1 MKGRS
6 GGVSASLSWRL
17 VPGAL
22 LSWLVVWVL
31 LLQIEHISPAAV
43 AGAAAL
49 ALLTA
54 VLLSLGGV
62 VRSEAGATRSGEVR
76 RSAAATLLI
85 LAAALASTAAYVAG
99 LTTGPVRDNIGRR
112 VVADVSVVGD
122 LRMRPGVTP
131 WQAEPVLDARAHL
144 SYLQVSGQEWEVGA
158 PVLLRMPPETAPEV
172 GALLRIT
179 GTLRDGDALRGFAA
193 TIAPTSV
200 TQIEPPG
207 LLGRIAGDVRRSLT
221 AALEGG
227 EPRAAALVAG
237 LAVGDETVQPP
248 ELADQMRV
256 SGLSHLTAVSGGNTA
271 LVVGAVVAVAA
282 LFGVGLVGR
291 VGAAVLAL
299 GLFVVVVGLQ
309 PSVLRAAVMGFVALL
324 AILAGGR
331 RDALAGLAFAVVVLL
346 IVSPGLAA
354 SWGFALSVWAT
365 AGLVLLAG
373 PLAERL
379 SGTSKRTRVVV
390 SALALTAAAQIATA
404 PLVAA
409 FGNGL
414 SLAAIPANLL
424 AAPAVAPITILGLL
438 AALVGL
444 VWPTGAHLLAM
455 LAEPPAAW
463 IALVAQ
469 VSADLPLATL
479 PWPGGWAGALLGL
492 AASSA
497 LAYWIRRRRGR
508 HERIHRGRVGVV
520 LAMMLAGIVIFGL
533 RLPDRTG
540 WPPPNWVMIACDV
553 GQGDAVVLRG
563 DTGTVVVDAGPDPEA
578 AAQCLDD
585 LAVSRVDLLVLTHP
599 HRDHVGGVPGVLN
612 GRTIGAAT
620 ISPLREPVDGAR
632 SVDGWLAGVPVEIA
646 SVGRTKDVGGIRLTT
661 LWPGRIIRGPES
673 APNNA
678 SVVLLAEVRGIR
690 ILLFGDVETAAQVAL
705 RTTFTV
711 QGVDVVKVPH
721 HGSRLQDPALAAWTG
736 ARLAIISV
744 GAGNGYGHPAPE
756 TLRQW
761 ESTGAVVARTDEVG
775 DIAVVVEPALGFVTR

>member
-1 MKGRS
+1 MTDRGR
-6 GGVSASLSWRL
+6 GVSASLSWRL

-22 LSWLVVWVL
+22 LSWLAVWVL
-31 LLQIEHISPAAV
+31 LLQIEHVSPAGV

-49 ALLTA
+49 SAVTASLVYLRGALRGHTTSSRRVDLGH
-54 VLLSLGGV
+54 LSI
-62 VRSEAGATRSGEVR
+62 
-76 RSAAATLLI
+76 ATLLI
-85 LAAALASTAAYVAG
+85 LAAALASTAAYVAD
-99 LTTGPVRDNIGRR
+99 LTTGPVADSIGRR

-122 LRMRPGVTP
+122 LRLRPGGTP
-131 WQAEPVLDARAHL
+131 WQAEPVLDVRAHL
-144 SYLQVSGQEWEVGA
+144 SHVEVGGQEWDVGA
-158 PVLLRMPPETAPEV
+158 PVLLRLSPAAVPEV
-172 GALLRIT
+172 GALLQVT

-200 TQIEPPG
+200 KQIAPPG
-207 LLGRIAGDVRRSLT
+207 ILGRISGGVRRSLS
-221 AALEGG
+221 AALDGG
-227 EPRAAALVAG
+227 EPRASALVAG
-237 LAVGDETVQPP
+237 LAVGDEMVQPP

-291 VGAAVLAL
+291 VGAALLAL
-299 GLFVVVVGLQ
+299 SLFVVVVGPQ

-365 AGLVLLAG
+365 GGLVLLAG
-373 PLAERL
+373 PLADRL
-379 SGTSKRTRVVV
+379 PGRSKRLRVVV

-404 PLVAA
+404 PLIAA

-414 SLAAIPANLL
+414 SLVAIPANLL

-444 VWPTGAHLLAM
+444 IWPTGAHFLAM

-469 VSADLPLATL
+469 VSADLPLATM
-479 PWPGGWAGALLGL
+479 PWPGGWAGALLGVC
-492 AASSA
+492 ASA
-497 LAYWIRRRRGR
+497 TLAYWIRRRRGR
-508 HERIHRGRVGVV
+508 HERVQRRRMGAV
-520 LAMMLAGIVIFGL
+520 LALVLVAIIVFGL
-533 RLPDRTG
+533 RIPERRG
-540 WPPPNWVMIACDV
+540 WPPPGWIMVACDV

-563 DTGTVVVDAGPDPEA
+563 HSGTVVVDAGPDPDVVA
-578 AAQCLDD
+578 RCLDD
-585 LAVSRVDLLVLTHP
+585 LGIDHIDHLVLTHP
-599 HRDHVGGVPGVLN
+599 HRDHIGGVPGLLD
-612 GRTIGAAT
+612 GRTVSVAT
-620 ISPLREPVDGAR
+620 VSPLREPADGAR
-632 SVDGWLAGVPVEIA
+632 DVDRWLAGVPEEMA
-646 SVGRTKDVGGIRLTT
+646 TVGRVVDVGGVRLTT
-661 LWPGRIIRGPES
+661 LWPQRIIRGPES

-678 SVVLLAEVRGIR
+678 SVVLLAEVRGVR
-690 ILLFGDVETAAQVAL
+690 ILLLGDVETAAQVAL
-705 RTTFTV
+705 RTSFTV
-711 QGVDVVKVPH
+711 QGVDVVKVAH

-744 GAGNGYGHPAPE
+744 GADNGYGHPAPE

-761 ESTGAVVARTDEVG
+761 QATGALVARTDEVG
-775 DIAVVVEPALGFVTR
+775 DVAVVVEPALGFVTR